1 MTFMNDP
8 GESRQTLEELA
19 HEHQQ
24 IQSDLQRYRC
34 PKCDCF
40 GVVFSKQDYFGAIY
54 RCNCQPMFWVI
65 CPETGE
71 KIEL

>member
-1 MTFMNDP
+1 MTSIHD
-8 GESRQTLEELA
+8 SSDWSQALEALA
-19 HEHQQ
+19 KEHAQ

-40 GVVFSKQDYFGAIY
+40 GVVSSPHDYFRAIY
-54 RCNCQPMFWVI
+54 RCNCIPIFWVVS
-65 CPETGE
+65 PETGE